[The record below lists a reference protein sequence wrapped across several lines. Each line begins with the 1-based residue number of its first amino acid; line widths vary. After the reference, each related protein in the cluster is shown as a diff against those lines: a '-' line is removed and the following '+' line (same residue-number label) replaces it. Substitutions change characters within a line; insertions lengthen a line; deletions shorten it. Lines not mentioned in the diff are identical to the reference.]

1 MRNQSTVDDD
11 QQGGSTKR
19 SDFLGCVKREDAN
32 NKLKIYSS
40 CFVYNTS
47 VHAYVQE
54 CYLVG
59 CRMIIFRKEK
69 KAEIYALQAE
79 SRPIPTIFSA
89 RECGAFETR
98 RRVRP
103 HQKDLGPGHHNMDH
117 VSHCWGWKEGVGPML
132 VLSTFFGTTPMWH
145 STSTPSTQ
153 PHTIITATDR
163 HRYYHRPEALQQF
176 VNMSRVGARIGNLL
190 SLQHGVHQRPFLV
203 VVAPSLSPSSLS
215 SAVIRR
221 SFGTRKPRRS
231 ALRAQIASDR
241 RIQRQLQK
249 SDQNKKGGS
258 HSVNDDQH
266 GEQILSETGMKWGF
280 FFTLGVAPCVAFI
293 VAVAT
298 TPHLRQ
304 QFDDLM
310 ASLSGGQSTTA
321 VVEKVDDETKTEE
334 QQQSKT
340 DF

>member
-132 VLSTFFGTTPMWH
+132 VLSTFFGTPMWYGIVC
-145 STSTPSTQ
+145 TSTYTFDPTTHYYYRNRSASLLPSPRSPT
-153 PHTIITATDR
+153 TIRQHEPCWCKDRESSFAATRRAPASFSCCRSTVVVTFVAVICSNPPILWYAQTAT
-163 HRYYHRPEALQQF
+163 
-176 VNMSRVGARIGNLL
+176 IG
-190 SLQHGVHQRPFLV
+190 
-203 VVAPSLSPSSLS
+203 
-215 SAVIRR
+215 SA
-221 SFGTRKPRRS
+221 GP
-231 ALRAQIASDR
+231 
-241 RIQRQLQK
+241 
-249 SDQNKKGGS
+249 N
-258 HSVNDDQH
+258 
-266 GEQILSETGMKWGF
+266 SE
-280 FFTLGVAPCVAFI
+280 
-293 VAVAT
+293 
-298 TPHLRQ
+298 
-304 QFDDLM
+304 
-310 ASLSGGQSTTA
+310 
-321 VVEKVDDETKTEE
+321 
-334 QQQSKT
+334 
-340 DF
+340 